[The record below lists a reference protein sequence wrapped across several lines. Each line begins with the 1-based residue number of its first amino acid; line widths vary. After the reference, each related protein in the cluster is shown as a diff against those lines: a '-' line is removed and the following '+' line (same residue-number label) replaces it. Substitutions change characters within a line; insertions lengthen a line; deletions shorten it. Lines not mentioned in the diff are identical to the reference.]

1 LVVFKLRFL
10 ERFTIVVITGHI
22 ETLSFLARSAQP
34 PRMISD
40 PAFYIRVSSRIHS
53 SIVRGGGKRRMRMMI
68 APFPLCAES
77 DAHPS

>member
-22 ETLSFLARSAQP
+22 ETLSFLARSTQP

-40 PAFYIRVSSRIHS
+40 PHLYPR
-53 SIVRGGGKRRMRMMI
+53 
-68 APFPLCAES
+68 
-77 DAHPS
+77 